1 MRYDARMR
9 APKTPTR
16 RSGLVAALTA
26 YADLAELVDREVVFW
41 EGPIGF
47 EGQLTGDGRIIE
59 AGALTWDGLDP
70 NAPLPLR
77 YVAEDVG
84 AHANAIDVG
93 HIFGIER
100 RDDGVIWAHGDI
112 VLDSDEA
119 RAAAAQIADKR
130 KNGVSMDL
138 DDVAFVVKVKAEIVE
153 EQDEIMEA
161 ALNESPDSDWTP
173 PEREVDADG
182 YVEVFE
188 FDPDDEIMATTS
200 ARVRGA
206 TLVSIPAFA
215 DARISIVAEPSLAD
229 EIESAPIV
237 DATDEPVDNL
247 DPELALVAAAAPLA
261 PPREWFA
268 DPQLAGPTPITIT
281 DDGRVYGHLATWD
294 VCHIASPQG
303 ADVCVVAPRSQM
315 GYARFHT
322 GSLLTDDGETI
333 GVGRITMGTG
343 HAGPGLR
350 AAAAAEHYD
359 NTGTAVADVRAGE
372 DAHGIWVAGALRPDV
387 TPEQV
392 RALRSSPL
400 SGDWRRVDGNL
411 ELHAALAV
419 NVPGFPI
426 PRPAGLVASG
436 ELQALVAS
444 GVVADAALDSGRA
457 ALDISDED
465 LRYLLR
471 LADRERAAER
481 NAHRAKVEAFANR
494 NKVAAFVAA
503 RQ

>member
-1 MRYDARMR
+1 
-9 APKTPTR
+9 
-16 RSGLVAALTA
+16 
-26 YADLAELVDREVVFW
+26 
-41 EGPIGF
+41 
-47 EGQLTGDGRIIE
+47 
-59 AGALTWDGLDP
+59 
-70 NAPLPLR
+70 
-77 YVAEDVG
+77 
-84 AHANAIDVG
+84 
-93 HIFGIER
+93 
-100 RDDGVIWAHGDI
+100 
-112 VLDSDEA
+112 
-119 RAAAAQIADKR
+119 
-130 KNGVSMDL
+130 
-138 DDVAFVVKVKAEIVE
+138 
-153 EQDEIMEA
+153 
-161 ALNESPDSDWTP
+161 
-173 PEREVDADG
+173 
-182 YVEVFE
+182 
-188 FDPDDEIMATTS
+188 
-200 ARVRGA
+200 
-206 TLVSIPAFA
+206 
-215 DARISIVAEPSLAD
+215 
-229 EIESAPIV
+229 
-237 DATDEPVDNL
+237 
-247 DPELALVAAAAPLA
+247 DPEAVALVAAAAPVA
-261 PPREWFA
+261 PPRAWFA

-281 DDGRVYGHLATWD
+281 DDGRIFGHLASWD

-303 ADVCVVAPRSQM
+303 ADVCVVAPRSQK

-322 GSLLTDDGETI
+322 GSLVTDDGETI

-457 ALDISDED
+457 ALDISD
-465 LRYLLR
+465 
-471 LADRERAAER
+471 
-481 NAHRAKVEAFANR
+481 
-494 NKVAAFVAA
+494 
-503 RQ
+503 